1 MHGRPAHPDICVM
14 AEQGPSGN
22 KLQSTVDVRSKREQV
37 LSRYSEFK
45 NTARL
50 RRERLEAARHFQQ
63 FRRDADELEAWIN
76 EKIQIVSDESYKERT
91 NLQVLMPVPD
101 GSHGR
106 RGRSLAAVYSARTV
120 YTTTNLP
127 YSVGLYPFCA
137 CRPKSRSTRPLRQ
150 RQQHTTMPS
159 LPSRAPE
166 GP

>member
-1 MHGRPAHPDICVM
+1 MFWKHFARPAHPDICVM

-101 GSHGR
+101 GNHGVQL
-106 RGRSLAAVYSARTV
+106 GGGGA
-120 YTTTNLP
+120 
-127 YSVGLYPFCA
+127 
-137 CRPKSRSTRPLRQ
+137 
-150 RQQHTTMPS
+150 
-159 LPSRAPE
+159 
-166 GP
+166 

>member
-1 MHGRPAHPDICVM
+1 LFWKHFARPAHPDICVM

-91 NLQVLMPVPD
+91 NLQAKIQKHQAFEAETAAHNNAILTLK
-101 GSHGR
+101 STGR
-106 RGRSLAAVYSARTV
+106 AMIDQKHFAAEQIQVCAPFITRAIQHSFTTV
-120 YTTTNLP
+120 HRIFP
-127 YSVGLYPFCA
+127 
-137 CRPKSRSTRPLRQ
+137 
-150 RQQHTTMPS
+150 
-159 LPSRAPE
+159 
-166 GP
+166 

>member
-1 MHGRPAHPDICVM
+1 MFWKHFARPAHPDICVM

-101 GSHGR
+101 GIKPWCSTR
-106 RGRSLAAVYSARTV
+106 RGRSLAALLCTYSLHNDKPT
-120 YTTTNLP
+120 L
-127 YSVGLYPFCA
+127 
-137 CRPKSRSTRPLRQ
+137 
-150 RQQHTTMPS
+150 
-159 LPSRAPE
+159 
-166 GP
+166 

>member
-1 MHGRPAHPDICVM
+1 M

-101 GSHGR
+101 GNHGVQLGGGGAEQR
-106 RGRSLAAVYSARTV
+106 FTLQRT
-120 YTTTNLP
+120 
-127 YSVGLYPFCA
+127 
-137 CRPKSRSTRPLRQ
+137 Q
-150 RQQHTTMPS
+150 RQTYPIALVCTLSVPAGQDPE
-159 LPSRAPE
+159 AP
-166 GP
+166 GL